1 MALIERLKAAAR
13 ADWEAYTRH
22 PFVEQLGA
30 GTLPPAAFRRYL
42 EQDYLFLI
50 QFARAHALAV
60 YKARDLQ
67 AMRAQAKLLS
77 GILDTEMS
85 LHVRFCA
92 QWGVSEAEMAAR
104 PEALQTVA
112 YTRFVLDEGLR
123 GDLLDLLVT
132 LAPCTVGYAE
142 IAKRLS
148 HLPGALAETNPYRD
162 WIADYA
168 GATYQAVADAARD
181 ELDRLAARLMTPA
194 RFDDLAALFATASR
208 LEADFWQM
216 GLDAVAL

>member
-1 MALIERLKAAAR
+1 MALLERLKAAAR
-13 ADWEAYTRH
+13 PDWEAYTRH
-22 PFVEQLGA
+22 NFVEGLAA
-30 GTLPPAAFRRYL
+30 GTLPAAAFRHYL

-60 YKARDLQ
+60 YKARDLT
-67 AMRAQAKLLS
+67 AMRAQTRVLA
-77 GILDTEMS
+77 GILETEMG

-92 QWGVSEAEMAAR
+92 RWGLSEAEMAAR
-104 PEALQTVA
+104 PEARATVA
-112 YTRFVLDEGLR
+112 YTRFVLDEGMR

-142 IAKRLS
+142 IARRLS
-148 HLPGALAETNPYRD
+148 HLPGALAESNPYRD

-168 GATYQAVADAARD
+168 GDAYQAVAEAARD
-181 ELDRLAARLMTPA
+181 ELDRLAAHLMTPS
-194 RFDDLAALFATASR
+194 RFDDLAALFAAACR

-216 GLDAVAL
+216 GLDAA

>member
-1 MALIERLKAAAR
+1 MALIEKLKSAAR
-13 ADWEAYTRH
+13 SDWDAYTRH
-22 PFVEQLGA
+22 PFVEQLAA
-30 GTLPPAAFRRYL
+30 GTLPLAAFRRYL
-42 EQDYLFLI
+42 EQDYLFLV

-67 AMRAQAKLLS
+67 AMTAQAKVLSALLE
-77 GILDTEMS
+77 TEMS

-92 QWGVSEAEMAAR
+92 RWGVSAADLAAL
-104 PEALQTVA
+104 PEARETVA
-112 YTRFVLDEGLR
+112 YTRFVLDEGQR

-132 LAPCTVGYAE
+132 LSPCTVGYAE

-148 HLPGALAETNPYRD
+148 HLPGALADSNPYRE

-168 GATYQAVADAARD
+168 GDGYQAVASAARD
-181 ELDRLAARLMTPA
+181 ELDRQAARLMTPS
-194 RFDDLAALFATASR
+194 RFDDLAALFAAACR

-216 GLDAVAL
+216 GLDAAQ

>member
-1 MALIERLKAAAR
+1 MALIEKLKAAAR
-13 ADWEAYTRH
+13 PHWEAYTRH
-22 PFVEQLGA
+22 AFVEQLAA

-42 EQDYLFLI
+42 EQDYLFLV

-60 YKARDLQ
+60 YKARDLA
-67 AMRAQAKLLS
+67 AMRAGAKVLAN
-77 GILDTEMS
+77 ILETEMG

-92 QWGVSEAEMAAR
+92 RWGVGEAELAAGV
-104 PEALQTVA
+104 EARETVA

-123 GDLLDLLVT
+123 GDLLDLMVA

-142 IAKRLS
+142 IARRLS
-148 HLPGALAETNPYRD
+148 HVPGALAEANPYRD

-168 GATYQAVADAARD
+168 GDAYQAVAGAARD
-181 ELDRLAARLMTPA
+181 ELDHLAARLMTPS
-194 RFDDLAALFATASR
+194 RFDDLAALFAAACR

-216 GLDAVAL
+216 GLDAA

>member
-1 MALIERLKAAAR
+1 MALIEKLKAAAR
-13 ADWEAYTRH
+13 PDWDAYTRH
-22 PFVEQLGA
+22 AFVEQLAA
-30 GTLPPAAFRRYL
+30 GTLPLAAFRRYL

-67 AMRAQAKLLS
+67 AMQAQAQVLS
-77 GILDTEMS
+77 GILATEMS

-92 QWGVSEAEMAAR
+92 KWGVTEATLQAL
-104 PEALQTVA
+104 PEARATVA
-112 YTRFVLDEGLR
+112 YTRFVLDEGMR

-148 HLPGALAETNPYRD
+148 HIPGALAETNPYRD

-168 GATYQAVADAARD
+168 GDGYQAVASAARD

-194 RFDDLAALFATASR
+194 RFEDLAGLFAAACR

-216 GLDAVAL
+216 GLEAVG